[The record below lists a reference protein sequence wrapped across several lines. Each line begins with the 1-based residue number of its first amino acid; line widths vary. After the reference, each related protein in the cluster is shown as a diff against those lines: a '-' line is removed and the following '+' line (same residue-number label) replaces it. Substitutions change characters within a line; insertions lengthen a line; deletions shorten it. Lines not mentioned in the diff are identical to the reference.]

1 MSYYH
6 FHLEVSDK
14 LSLFIHS
21 LLANSKNGQKEIRE
35 NWALSKIPAAVY
47 LIIYFFFLY
56 PQRLGKWH
64 FLGKKRSI
72 SEAFLCQKLFP
83 ILVLHLQCWGRK
95 KATAVVSKN
104 SKLCHKNMYVNLV
117 EEFDKET
124 IVLFPQMWYY
134 VDIFPFVLSSKYWN
148 PIKHLS
154 KHSRMWKASVSCWKK
169 MSSSCLSQCLTR
181 TLFSG
186 LKTALFC

>member
-21 LLANSKNGQKEIRE
+21 LLANSKNGQKEIWE

-95 KATAVVSKN
+95 KATAWVVSKN

-124 IVLFPQMWYY
+124 IVLFFFPQMWYY

-169 MSSSCLSQCLTR
+169 MSSSCLSHSVSLGHFF
-181 TLFSG
+181 L
-186 LKTALFC
+186 A

>member
-21 LLANSKNGQKEIRE
+21 LLANSKNGQKEIWE
-35 NWALSKIPAAVY
+35 NWALSKSQLQYI
-47 LIIYFFFLY
+47 LSSTFFFLY

-104 SKLCHKNMYVNLV
+104 SQLCHKNMYVNLV

-124 IVLFPQMWYY
+124 IVLF
-134 VDIFPFVLSSKYWN
+134 F
-148 PIKHLS
+148 
-154 KHSRMWKASVSCWKK
+154 
-169 MSSSCLSQCLTR
+169 
-181 TLFSG
+181 FSPNVI
-186 LKTALFC
+186 LCRHFSICSFL